1 MNKKALVL
9 DLELTCWDTP
19 TDNIPEIIQIGI
31 VEVDLIK
38 RTISRKK
45 MMYVIPVKTE
55 VSDFCTSLT
64 GITKKQVYKQGLSYE
79 KALEILNEKFG
90 FKNKTVFGWGH
101 DDKAFKDG
109 INNYI
114 NLSALYSMMKMTD
127 KKYGLEM
134 ALKEEGI
141 AFEGNAHDA
150 LVDAENTAVLLL
162 KILNSTKLNEPIE
175 KICKNCI
182 HYSGFYGSCLSEEA
196 GFNKTSPSNTCD
208 FWEIKN
214 GLQ

>member
-9 DLELTCWDTP
+9 DLELTCWDKP
-19 TDNIPEIIQIGI
+19 TDQIPEIIQIGI
-31 VEVDLIK
+31 VEIDLIN

-45 MMYVIPVKTE
+45 MMYVKPEKTE
-55 VSDFCTSLT
+55 VSEFCTSLT
-64 GITKKQVYKQGLSYE
+64 GITKKQVYKQGLSYD
-79 KALEILNEKFG
+79 KAIEILNDKFG
-90 FKNKTVFGWGH
+90 FKNKTVFAWGH

-127 KKYGLEM
+127 KKYGLKM
-134 ALKEEGI
+134 ALKEENI
-141 AFEGNAHDA
+141 EFEGNAHDA

-162 KILNSTKLNEPIE
+162 KILDSVKLKEPTE

-182 HYSGFYGSCLSEEA
+182 HFAGVFDSCLSEDSTIS
-196 GFNKTSPSNTCD
+196 KTSPSSNCE

-214 GLQ
+214 GL